1 MRISDWSSD
10 VCSSDLALPRLLVR
24 RCIAAA
30 AFDADAEF
38 HFGDRAEEVAL
49 DVGREGFQRRNIER
63 VEPVRRVLREI
74 DEARQKPR
82 QGLARPRSRDEQG
95 MFAALARAKHV
106 GPMPTHPPPEIGKAE
121 GRGRVVQYGLIT
133 GVAR

>member
-38 HFGDRAEEVAL
+38 HFGDRAAEVAL
-49 DVGREGFQRRNIER
+49 DVGREGFQRRNIAR
-63 VEPVRRVLREI
+63 VEPVRRVWREI

-82 QGLARPRSRDEQG
+82 YRKR
-95 MFAALARAKHV
+95 V
-106 GPMPTHPPPEIGKAE
+106 GEGKSVSL
-121 GRGRVVQYGLIT
+121 RVDLGERRIIRT
-133 GVAR
+133 KTT